1 MERRYAWN
9 GIARTKEKQ
18 LPLHFALRFMR
29 PPRLSKNF
37 HPFTIPNND
46 LPRKNYAH
54 YWTERGGKATVE
66 TNFAFVWR
74 DERGFVYASPN
85 RHFLRLKIDKNCA
98 NVTSIEDINDFFNDS
113 FLFFPFSSSPPL
125 PSSRVYESIDAH
137 FRVNRR

>member
-9 GIARTKEKQ
+9 GNARTKEKQ

-29 PPRLSKNF
+29 PPRFSKNS

-54 YWTERGGKATVE
+54 YWTEGGGRKSNGRNE
-66 TNFAFVWR
+66 ICICM
-74 DERGFVYASPN
+74 ERGFVYASPN

-98 NVTSIEDINDFFNDS
+98 NVTSIEDIS
-113 FLFFPFSSSPPL
+113 FLTTRFCFFRFPTPPPL
-125 PSSRVYESIDAH
+125 PPPPLPCRVYEGD
-137 FRVNRR
+137 RRAFSRK